1 MSAVIDSL
9 AKHLQER
16 VRKAEPEVERLRK
29 RLEEVEKER
38 DAALALLRQHGIEVP
53 IK

>member
-16 VRKAEPEVERLRK
+16 VNKADALREAARLGTA
-29 RLEEVEKER
+29 VQV
-38 DAALALLRQHGIEVP
+38 AV
-53 IK
+53 